1 MYSVKVEEIIAELKQ
16 NANSKNVE
24 GMAKFGINP
33 EKALGVKVPIL
44 RTISKKYKNNH
55 ELALELW
62 DTEIHEARVLASM
75 VDDPIKVTEE
85 QMEAWVSAFDSWDVC
100 DQTLLNTF
108 HKKGELSHKKVFEW
122 ANREGEFV
130 KRAGLAMIAV
140 LAVHDK
146 KADDYKFVAFFD
158 LLKEKSDDNRNFVKK
173 ATNWAIRQIGKR
185 NLNLNKKALELSREI
200 DELPYKSAK
209 WVAKDAI
216 RELTD
221 EKILKRLVEKE
232 KKINKNI

>member
-1 MYSVKVEEIIAELKQ
+1 MYSVKVEEIIAELKL
-16 NANSKNVE
+16 NAHSKNVE
-24 GMAKFGINP
+24 GMARFGINP

-44 RTISKKYKNNH
+44 RAISKKYKNNH

-75 VDDPIKVTEE
+75 VDDPKKVTEN
-85 QMEAWVSAFDSWDVC
+85 QMEDWVVEFDSWDVC
-100 DQTLLNTF
+100 DQTILNTF
-108 HKKGELSHKKVFEW
+108 HRQGELSYKKVFEW
-122 ANREGEFV
+122 ANREEEFV